1 MNKLKWSGVNLL
13 FSFIYMI
20 LCFAVESPTEITEKY
35 TLSKYAILF
44 GIDFFILYMIWFLF
58 ILFNKKN
65 VSFVLSDSY
74 KKINYIFGGFSFL
87 IIIIKLI
94 FFNYTLFTARDTY
107 HCLLDINIIFILLSN
122 MVYTTILLHNIR
134 NENKIY
140 QQRNTS
146 FYQTTGI
153 CLFLSFSYMMNIFTM
168 KSMSELLNHKV
179 EYMFSDIFS
188 AVNCFIIFLILII
201 FNVLI
206 KRTSSFYTHQKAI
219 KIFNYNLLGIES
231 FFISF
236 NIIVN
241 FYVLIIA
248 EYRGHALLGFLNLFI
263 LAWMLVFTII
273 NFYKSTKRQSIS
285 NSSSSFI

>member
-1 MNKLKWSGVNLL
+1 MTKLKWSGVNLL
-13 FSFIYMI
+13 FSLIFLI
-20 LCFAVESPTEITEKY
+20 LCFAGESPTESRENQFLYKY
-35 TLSKYAILF
+35 VILF
-44 GIDFFILYMIWFLF
+44 SIDLFILFIVWFLF

-65 VSFVLSDSY
+65 VSFALSDSY
-74 KKINYIFGGFSFL
+74 KRINYIFGGLAFL
-87 IIIIKLI
+87 IILIKLI
-94 FFNYTLFTARDTY
+94 FFNYTLFTAQDSYYRFLDT
-107 HCLLDINIIFILLSN
+107 NILFILFCN
-122 MVYTTILLHNIR
+122 IVFTIILLHNIR
-134 NENKIY
+134 NEKNIY
-140 QQRNTS
+140 QPKKS
-146 FYQTTGI
+146 GFYQTTGI
-153 CLFLSFSYMMNIFTM
+153 CLLLSFSYMMNIFTM

-179 EYMFSDIFS
+179 EYVFFDIFS

-206 KRTSSFYTHQKAI
+206 KRTSSFYTNQKAI

-231 FFISF
+231 FFIAF

-263 LAWMLVFTII
+263 LAWMLFFTII

-285 NSSSSFI
+285 NSSTSFI